1 MVWPALRLVNEFSPR
16 QERYSDDCGLYMSAV
31 FFGNHLDIQI
41 DHSRDMAK
49 CMRRLLY
56 AASKHHPPREYFL
69 EKMRKILTNHPV
81 SRKDFFYNEI
91 EHKPWLKKTTVN
103 REDTFHLGGG
113 ERRATK
119 STNPKRD
126 SRRAN
131 QPKARAP
138 QPPPRQ
144 KKKEETVRKKMDR
157 AERTKRT
164 PQTPAPASKTPSR
177 KRPERSA
184 MDAPLPR
191 RKAARKS
198 DRRTPANSSGR
209 NGNNT
214 RSLNSSEF
222 PSEDEDLP
230 VIDLPWRKKNS
241 VTRTPEHAP
250 NDATVSS
257 EGIIPTNVS
266 PHVQHGKCISEWTEI
281 TLAEA
286 NKHARKVYEAV
297 LDHLWAATAL
307 ARVGDGV
314 AHGLTD
320 TAVGQQR
327 VRHKLTPLQPYS
339 VQEMLK
345 LLRKKIHMVDASPT
359 DPNGVTFREENR
371 SEEVTLDSSI
381 DELYLVRGP
390 SLPTLYDVIK
400 GYRFLLGAC
409 LREAPADMN
418 GVRYPSH
425 YVLTKDASEATVG
438 VYVPATWTHYQSSKR
453 QRAPRHA
460 SRYIPLPRSA
470 ASEAHQDPSDGQR
483 LRLVKRKRWPGDD
496 AGRDPLQ
503 EDEEDGGP
511 YSVPGNQK
519 GDGYADVDANIS
531 TEAMRALESLRSN
544 PLNMQGRP
552 LSQKEEAEVCP
563 RNWFLFAAKP
573 PHISQLRMEL
583 GEARHSRTPLAMV
596 DANQVDELGTDAHAL
611 SGGMHRLDS
620 VDRKGPQ
627 MEVGNHREG
636 LCRGG
641 GCAARPA
648 ALLDAGAGYSPPGRS
663 RVAKRFW
670 HGAALHE
677 GVGAGCASLCFAT
690 PSRSDHR
697 KTPTRSPS
705 CRAVPRH
712 DVGIRSA
719 SVRHFHA
726 ASEGRDAF
734 PGNIDGYI
742 REGHADDP
750 QGKGCQNTWPVPG
763 PVDADEGPR
772 SDTAGDAGP
781 EETIR
786 GALCTTRGGAAG
798 TDRPGGAKRDAR
810 CTAALDPERRAPL
823 YGGSGCP
830 VEGPDDDFRAREA
843 GHAAALSWVW
853 PAAYG
858 GGRDRKGQRRKSAI
872 PDPLEAAASV
882 FRFRSQESSCAN
894 LGIAPQEVSA
904 MVDQMSGFIQ
914 VLTERPALVK
924 QWPLHLKRNTPLD
937 MDTVLAMPTKRASTK
952 RFLQRIQCFLD
963 PSFYDGLRTSRT
975 IKKCVLTAAEIQQAV
990 EMGKFEPCPISDI
1003 GAQVQLPEGMHGVN
1017 VFTVPELKGRRRLIT
1032 EPLLNR
1038 VIPKHHVPRVHYDT
1052 RLGRR
1057 QRLRYARYML
1067 QIDFEAYYDAIPI
1080 AATLRNKFVFRARHD
1095 GRYYRLRTLPTGAR
1109 WSVAVGQAVTWTI
1122 VDIDTPVTITTLIDN
1137 ILVAAR
1143 EGQEREFVLAVRTVV
1158 ARIKAANLMTSPNRD
1173 ELEAMSDEEI
1183 LQLASANTVFLGEE
1197 YTWNGRE
1204 RLIRNS
1210 VKTVAKLKLALQK
1223 TSHTIRSLASLI
1235 SLIFFAL
1242 HTTQMNP
1249 ARAFKLLRAYR
1260 GIYRLTFRGY
1270 DWDDAVPYIDS
1281 SVARSLQ
1288 EIGGALVQNPWWK
1301 ISDERHPTTDE
1312 ATYDAVAFTDASL
1325 EGWGAVLHLR
1335 DAGATEMWT
1344 YRQRWTEDLERQL
1357 GGDDGEAERVLEK
1370 LRQYQLRRRVR
1381 SGGRFEDPDLQADRF
1396 QARYSAHAEP
1406 RAAQLMLRHLVEH
1419 HRVPNGARI
1428 ALATD
1433 HRAIVIAQKH
1443 LNGFG
1448 GIGRGYALN
1457 KLFEYTYDLWY
1468 NRGIDVV
1475 FFYVEGARNPADA
1488 YSRHFGVDATGS
1500 LEVHRVEPFGVP
1512 FLRHMW
1518 CPLCEERRREEGGEI

>member
-1 MVWPALRLVNEFSPR
+1 MWGGDMREGKTSNIELDVIYKAYLPKKWIVPSDTMVHLDWKRAQQLKAKVHRHGVVYFPIFIMKHWIAGLLEKGTRDSAEIQLSILDSAPSPIVEEKLRKHFKMVWPALRLVNEFSPR

-31 FFGNHLDIQI
+31 FFGVHLDIQI
-41 DHSRDMAK
+41 DHSHDMAK

-91 EHKPWLKKTTVN
+91 EHKPWLKKTTVV

-131 QPKARAP
+131 QPKARSP
-138 QPPPRQ
+138 KPPPRQ
-144 KKKEETVRKKMDR
+144 KKKEETVRTKMDR
-157 AERTKRT
+157 AERPKRT
-164 PQTPAPASKTPSR
+164 PQTPVPASKAPSR

-198 DRRTPANSSGR
+198 DRRTPASSSGRSATGR
-209 NGNNT
+209 NGNKT

-222 PSEDEDLP
+222 PSDDEDLP

-359 DPNGVTFREENR
+359 DPNGVILREENR
-371 SEEVTLDSSI
+371 SEEVTLNPAI

-409 LREAPADMN
+409 LREAPADVN

-483 LRLVKRKRWPGDD
+483 PRLVKRKRWPGDG

-503 EDEEDGGP
+503 EDEEDGAT
-511 YSVPGNQK
+511 YRTPGNQK

-531 TEAMRALESLRSN
+531 AEAMRALESLRSN

-552 LSQKEEAEVCP
+552 LSKNEGRGLPEKLVPLRRETATH
-563 RNWFLFAAKP
+563 LTA
-573 PHISQLRMEL
+573 RMESCA
-583 GEARHSRTPLAMV
+583 ARHPRTPLAMV
-596 DANQVDELGTDAHAL
+596 NANQVDELGTDAHAL

-620 VDRKGPQ
+620 VDRKGPE
-627 MEVGNHREG
+627 MEVGNNREG

-726 ASEGRDAF
+726 PSKGRDAV
-734 PGNIDGYI
+734 PGSIDGYI

-750 QGKGCQNTWPVPG
+750 QGKGCQNTWPIPD
-763 PVDADEGPR
+763 PIDANEGPR
-772 SDTAGDAGP
+772 SDAAGDAGR
-781 EETIR
+781 EKTIR
-786 GALCTTRGGAAG
+786 GAFLTTRGGAAG

-823 YGGSGCP
+823 HGGSGCP
-830 VEGPDDDFRAREA
+830 AEGPDDDLRAREA

-975 IKKCVLTAAEIQQAV
+975 IKKCALTAAEIQQAI

-1183 LQLASANTVFLGEE
+1183 LQLASANTVFLGED
-1197 YTWNGRE
+1197 THGMAV
-1204 RLIRNS
+1204 S
-1210 VKTVAKLKLALQK
+1210 V
-1223 TSHTIRSLASLI
+1223 
-1235 SLIFFAL
+1235 
-1242 HTTQMNP
+1242 
-1249 ARAFKLLRAYR
+1249 
-1260 GIYRLTFRGY
+1260 
-1270 DWDDAVPYIDS
+1270 
-1281 SVARSLQ
+1281 
-1288 EIGGALVQNPWWK
+1288 
-1301 ISDERHPTTDE
+1301 
-1312 ATYDAVAFTDASL
+1312 
-1325 EGWGAVLHLR
+1325 
-1335 DAGATEMWT
+1335 
-1344 YRQRWTEDLERQL
+1344 
-1357 GGDDGEAERVLEK
+1357 
-1370 LRQYQLRRRVR
+1370 
-1381 SGGRFEDPDLQADRF
+1381 
-1396 QARYSAHAEP
+1396 
-1406 RAAQLMLRHLVEH
+1406 
-1419 HRVPNGARI
+1419 
-1428 ALATD
+1428 
-1433 HRAIVIAQKH
+1433 
-1443 LNGFG
+1443 
-1448 GIGRGYALN
+1448 
-1457 KLFEYTYDLWY
+1457 
-1468 NRGIDVV
+1468 
-1475 FFYVEGARNPADA
+1475 
-1488 YSRHFGVDATGS
+1488 
-1500 LEVHRVEPFGVP
+1500 
-1512 FLRHMW
+1512 
-1518 CPLCEERRREEGGEI
+1518 

>member
-1 MVWPALRLVNEFSPR
+1 MARRRRRKGPTPR
-16 QERYSDDCGLYMSAV
+16 GRGGRWAV
-31 FFGNHLDIQI
+31 QRSRKPEGRWVRGRRREHLD
-41 DHSRDMAK
+41 RGNA
-49 CMRRLLY
+49 R
-56 AASKHHPPREYFL
+56 
-69 EKMRKILTNHPV
+69 
-81 SRKDFFYNEI
+81 SRK
-91 EHKPWLKKTTVN
+91 
-103 REDTFHLGGG
+103 
-113 ERRATK
+113 
-119 STNPKRD
+119 
-126 SRRAN
+126 
-131 QPKARAP
+131 
-138 QPPPRQ
+138 PPLQ
-144 KKKEETVRKKMDR
+144 
-157 AERTKRT
+157 
-164 PQTPAPASKTPSR
+164 S
-177 KRPERSA
+177 
-184 MDAPLPR
+184 
-191 RKAARKS
+191 
-198 DRRTPANSSGR
+198 
-209 NGNNT
+209 
-214 RSLNSSEF
+214 F
-222 PSEDEDLP
+222 
-230 VIDLPWRKKNS
+230 
-241 VTRTPEHAP
+241 
-250 NDATVSS
+250 
-257 EGIIPTNVS
+257 
-266 PHVQHGKCISEWTEI
+266 
-281 TLAEA
+281 
-286 NKHARKVYEAV
+286 KHAGQASFAKRRGRGLPEKLVPLRRETAT
-297 LDHLWAATAL
+297 HLTA
-307 ARVGDGV
+307 
-314 AHGLTD
+314 
-320 TAVGQQR
+320 
-327 VRHKLTPLQPYS
+327 
-339 VQEMLK
+339 
-345 LLRKKIHMVDASPT
+345 
-359 DPNGVTFREENR
+359 
-371 SEEVTLDSSI
+371 
-381 DELYLVRGP
+381 
-390 SLPTLYDVIK
+390 
-400 GYRFLLGAC
+400 
-409 LREAPADMN
+409 
-418 GVRYPSH
+418 
-425 YVLTKDASEATVG
+425 
-438 VYVPATWTHYQSSKR
+438 
-453 QRAPRHA
+453 
-460 SRYIPLPRSA
+460 
-470 ASEAHQDPSDGQR
+470 
-483 LRLVKRKRWPGDD
+483 
-496 AGRDPLQ
+496 
-503 EDEEDGGP
+503 
-511 YSVPGNQK
+511 
-519 GDGYADVDANIS
+519 
-531 TEAMRALESLRSN
+531 
-544 PLNMQGRP
+544 
-552 LSQKEEAEVCP
+552 
-563 RNWFLFAAKP
+563 
-573 PHISQLRMEL
+573 RMEL

-734 PGNIDGYI
+734 PGSIDGYI

-1381 SGGRFEDPDLQADRF
+1381 SGGRFEDPDCRRTASRRGTRHTRNH
-1396 QARYSAHAEP
+1396 AR
-1406 RAAQLMLRHLVEH
+1406 
-1419 HRVPNGARI
+1419 
-1428 ALATD
+1428 
-1433 HRAIVIAQKH
+1433 
-1443 LNGFG
+1443 LN
-1448 GIGRGYALN
+1448 
-1457 KLFEYTYDLWY
+1457 
-1468 NRGIDVV
+1468 
-1475 FFYVEGARNPADA
+1475 
-1488 YSRHFGVDATGS
+1488 
-1500 LEVHRVEPFGVP
+1500 
-1512 FLRHMW
+1512 
-1518 CPLCEERRREEGGEI
+1518 

>member
-1 MVWPALRLVNEFSPR
+1 M
-16 QERYSDDCGLYMSAV
+16 
-31 FFGNHLDIQI
+31 
-41 DHSRDMAK
+41 
-49 CMRRLLY
+49 
-56 AASKHHPPREYFL
+56 
-69 EKMRKILTNHPV
+69 
-81 SRKDFFYNEI
+81 
-91 EHKPWLKKTTVN
+91 
-103 REDTFHLGGG
+103 
-113 ERRATK
+113 
-119 STNPKRD
+119 
-126 SRRAN
+126 
-131 QPKARAP
+131 
-138 QPPPRQ
+138 
-144 KKKEETVRKKMDR
+144 
-157 AERTKRT
+157 
-164 PQTPAPASKTPSR
+164 
-177 KRPERSA
+177 
-184 MDAPLPR
+184 
-191 RKAARKS
+191 
-198 DRRTPANSSGR
+198 
-209 NGNNT
+209 
-214 RSLNSSEF
+214 
-222 PSEDEDLP
+222 
-230 VIDLPWRKKNS
+230 
-241 VTRTPEHAP
+241 
-250 NDATVSS
+250 
-257 EGIIPTNVS
+257 
-266 PHVQHGKCISEWTEI
+266 
-281 TLAEA
+281 
-286 NKHARKVYEAV
+286 
-297 LDHLWAATAL
+297 
-307 ARVGDGV
+307 
-314 AHGLTD
+314 
-320 TAVGQQR
+320 
-327 VRHKLTPLQPYS
+327 
-339 VQEMLK
+339 
-345 LLRKKIHMVDASPT
+345 
-359 DPNGVTFREENR
+359 
-371 SEEVTLDSSI
+371 
-381 DELYLVRGP
+381 
-390 SLPTLYDVIK
+390 
-400 GYRFLLGAC
+400 
-409 LREAPADMN
+409 
-418 GVRYPSH
+418 
-425 YVLTKDASEATVG
+425 
-438 VYVPATWTHYQSSKR
+438 
-453 QRAPRHA
+453 
-460 SRYIPLPRSA
+460 
-470 ASEAHQDPSDGQR
+470 
-483 LRLVKRKRWPGDD
+483 
-496 AGRDPLQ
+496 
-503 EDEEDGGP
+503 
-511 YSVPGNQK
+511 
-519 GDGYADVDANIS
+519 
-531 TEAMRALESLRSN
+531 ESC
-544 PLNMQGRP
+544 
-552 LSQKEEAEVCP
+552 A
-563 RNWFLFAAKP
+563 
-573 PHISQLRMEL
+573 
-583 GEARHSRTPLAMV
+583 ARHSRTPLAMV

-611 SGGMHRLDS
+611 SGGMHRLDP
-620 VDRKGPQ
+620 VDRKGPE
-627 MEVGNHREG
+627 MEVGNNREG

-726 ASEGRDAF
+726 PSKGRDAV

-750 QGKGCQNTWPVPG
+750 QGKGCQNTWPIPD
-763 PVDADEGPR
+763 PVGADEGPC

-810 CTAALDPERRAPL
+810 CTAALDPKRRAPL

-830 VEGPDDDFRAREA
+830 VEGPVDDFRAREA

-975 IKKCVLTAAEIQQAV
+975 IKKCALTTAEIQQAV

-1512 FLRHMW
+1512 FLRHTW